1 LRKPLSKVHNGMMFD
16 WNDLRHFL
24 AVARHQST
32 IAAGKALGLSQSTV
46 HRRLSELERRLG
58 RQLVTRQPSGY
69 RLTEFGEALLAYAER
84 VEAAVADLERRVTDT
99 ARELTGVVRVTC
111 PEPIVYRMTQSGL
124 IDRFESLHPGLRVEF
139 VMSDR
144 YLDLSKGEVDVA
156 FRSGDTD
163 DELVGRKIA
172 DSVWAVY
179 ATRGYLDRHGTPKQV
194 GDLSQHLLVS
204 FEDSLGHHRAAQW
217 LKQVA
222 PEARMSARNN
232 SVLGLVSAVKSGVG
246 IGPLPIALGDAE
258 PELVRVLGPIPEL
271 TRSWRLLTHPDIRR
285 VPRIAAFFDFIL
297 EQREALRSILTG

>member
-1 LRKPLSKVHNGMMFD
+1 
-16 WNDLRHFL
+16 
-24 AVARHQST
+24 
-32 IAAGKALGLSQSTV
+32 
-46 HRRLSELERRLG
+46 
-58 RQLVTRQPSGY
+58 
-69 RLTEFGEALLAYAER
+69 
-84 VEAAVADLERRVTDT
+84 
-99 ARELTGVVRVTC
+99 
-111 PEPIVYRMTQSGL
+111 MTQSGL

-194 GDLSQHLLVS
+194 DDLSQHLLVG
-204 FEDSLGHHRAAQW
+204 FEESLGRHRAAQW

-222 PEARMSARNN
+222 PEARMAARNN
-232 SVLGLVSAVKSGVG
+232 SVLGLVSAIKSGVG
-246 IGPLPIALGDAE
+246 IGPLPVALGDAE

-271 TRSWRLLTHPDIRR
+271 ARSWRLLTHPDIRR
-285 VPRIAAFFDFIL
+285 VPRIAAFFEFIL
-297 EQREALRSILTG
+297 EQREALKSILTG